1 MSSTWFF
8 ESSGKNLRRQQH
20 RQLLFMAGESYV
32 STSFCVRRSVSVHLG
47 WSPETL
53 KALVYNFGS
62 EYHAVLKYAE
72 KTPSLAETLGTSRV
86 IKAEVVHAV
95 REEMAQKLSDVVFRR
110 TDLGT
115 AEFPG
120 DAALAGCAGVM
131 AKELGWDNRRLQAEL
146 EQTRDAFACLST
158 DNDQKVVA

>member
-1 MSSTWFF
+1 M
-8 ESSGKNLRRQQH
+8 H
-20 RQLLFMAGESYV
+20 
-32 STSFCVRRSVSVHLG
+32 
-47 WSPETL
+47 
-53 KALVYNFGS
+53 NFGS
-62 EYHAVLKYAE
+62 EYRAVLKHVE

-120 DAALAGCAGVM
+120 DAALAECAGVM
-131 AKELGWDNRRLQAEL
+131 AKELAWDNYRLQAEL
-146 EQTRDAFACLST
+146 EQTRAAFPGFST
-158 DNDQKVVA
+158 ENNQKVVA